1 MRNELENLCEAAASF
16 HARGYAFGSTG
27 NLSVTDGERVWVTPT
42 GASLR
47 RLTVDRLAEIDMQGK
62 PLNGNKASKEYPFH
76 LAAYRNSF
84 SGARALV
91 HLHSTWSVALSCLE
105 ELDAAEPLPVFT
117 PYYLMR
123 VAPLAVIPYLRPGSA
138 ELADAVGQAARA
150 HDCVLMR
157 NHGFLTL
164 GATMDEAVDRAEE
177 LEETAKLFF
186 LLRNEKLRYLTGAE
200 RSEIEQV
207 FGRKK

>member
-1 MRNELENLCEAAASF
+1 MQTEIENLCEAAASF

-27 NLSVTDGERVWVTPT
+27 NLSVSDGERVWISPT

-47 RLTVDRLAEIDMQGK
+47 KLTPEKMAEIDMEGVA
-62 PLNGNKASKEYPFH
+62 LNGIKASKEYPFH

-91 HLHSTWSVALSCLE
+91 HLHSTWAVALSCLADLDE
-105 ELDAAEPLPVFT
+105 EAPMPVFT

-123 VAPLAVIPYLRPGSA
+123 VAPWAVIPYLRPGSA
-138 ELADAVGQAARA
+138 ELAAAVGEAARG

-164 GATMDEAVDRAEE
+164 GKTMDEAVDRAEE

-186 LLRNEKLRYLTGAE
+186 ILRNEKLRLLTTTE
-200 RSEIEQV
+200 RAEIERV
-207 FGRKK
+207 YGRK

>member
-1 MRNELENLCEAAASF
+1 MQTEIENLCEAAASF

-27 NLSVTDGERVWVTPT
+27 NLSVSDGERVWISPT
-42 GASLR
+42 GARLR
-47 RLTVDRLAEIDMQGK
+47 KWTPEKMAEIDMEGVA
-62 PLNGNKASKEYPFH
+62 LNGNKASKEYPFH

-91 HLHSTWSVALSCLE
+91 HLHSTWAVALSCLADLDE
-105 ELDAAEPLPVFT
+105 EAPMPVFT

-123 VAPLAVIPYLRPGSA
+123 VVPLAVIPYLRPGSA
-138 ELADAVGQAARA
+138 ELAAAVGEAARG

-164 GATMDEAVDRAEE
+164 GKTMDEAVDRAEE

-186 LLRNEKLRYLTGAE
+186 ILRNEKLRLLTTTE
-200 RSEIEQV
+200 RAEIERV
-207 FGRKK
+207 YGRK

>member
-1 MRNELENLCEAAASF
+1 MQTEIENLCEAAASF

-27 NLSVTDGERVWVTPT
+27 NLSVSDGERVWISPT

-47 RLTVDRLAEIDMQGK
+47 KLTPEKMAEIDMEGVA
-62 PLNGNKASKEYPFH
+62 LNGNKASKEYPFH

-91 HLHSTWSVALSCLE
+91 HLHSTWAVALSCLAD
-105 ELDAAEPLPVFT
+105 LDEDAPMPVFT

-138 ELADAVGQAARA
+138 ELAAAVGEAARG

-164 GATMDEAVDRAEE
+164 GKTMDEAVDRAEE
-177 LEETAKLFF
+177 LEETAKLLFI
-186 LLRNEKLRYLTGAE
+186 LRNEKLRLLTTTE
-200 RSEIEQV
+200 RAEIERV
-207 FGRKK
+207 YGRK

>member
-1 MRNELENLCEAAASF
+1 MQTEIENLCEAAASF

-27 NLSVTDGERVWVTPT
+27 NLSVSDGERVWISPT

-47 RLTVDRLAEIDMQGK
+47 KLTPEKMAEIDMEGVA
-62 PLNGNKASKEYPFH
+62 LNGNKASKEYPFH

-91 HLHSTWSVALSCLE
+91 HLHSTWAVALSCLADLDE
-105 ELDAAEPLPVFT
+105 EAPMPVFT

-123 VAPLAVIPYLRPGSA
+123 VVPLAVIPYLRPGSA
-138 ELADAVGQAARA
+138 ELAAAVGEAARG

-164 GATMDEAVDRAEE
+164 GKTMDEAVDRAEE

-186 LLRNEKLRYLTGAE
+186 ILRNEKLRLLTTTE
-200 RSEIEQV
+200 RAEIERV
-207 FGRKK
+207 YGRK

>member
-1 MRNELENLCEAAASF
+1 MQTEIESLCEAAASF

-27 NLSVTDGERVWVTPT
+27 NLSVSDGARVWISPT

-47 RLTVDRLAEIDMQGK
+47 KLTPEKMAEIDMEGVA
-62 PLNGNKASKEYPFH
+62 LNGNKASKEYPFH

-91 HLHSTWSVALSCLE
+91 HLHSTWAVALSCLAD
-105 ELDAAEPLPVFT
+105 LDEAAPMPVFT

-138 ELADAVGQAARA
+138 ELAEAVGEAARG

-164 GATMDEAVDRAEE
+164 GKTMDEAVDRAEE

-186 LLRNEKLRYLTGAE
+186 LLRNEKLHLLTTTE
-200 RSEIEQV
+200 RAEIERV
-207 FGRKK
+207 YGRK

>member
-1 MRNELENLCEAAASF
+1 MQTEIENLCEAAASF

-27 NLSVTDGERVWVTPT
+27 NLSVSDGERVWISPT

-47 RLTVDRLAEIDMQGK
+47 KLTPEKMAEIDMEGVA
-62 PLNGNKASKEYPFH
+62 LNGNKASKEYPFH

-91 HLHSTWSVALSCLE
+91 HLHSTWAVALSCLADLDE
-105 ELDAAEPLPVFT
+105 EAPMPVFT

-123 VAPLAVIPYLRPGSA
+123 GAPLAVIPYLRPGSA
-138 ELADAVGQAARA
+138 ELAAAVGEAARG

-164 GATMDEAVDRAEE
+164 GKTMDEAVDRAEE

-186 LLRNEKLRYLTGAE
+186 ILRNEKLRLLTTTE
-200 RSEIEQV
+200 RAEIERV
-207 FGRKK
+207 YGRK

>member
-1 MRNELENLCEAAASF
+1 MQKELESLCEAAASF

-27 NLSVTDGERVWVTPT
+27 NLSVFDGEQVWITPT

-47 RLTVDRLAEIDMQGK
+47 KVTVEGLAVIGMDGAAR
-62 PLNGNKASKEYPFH
+62 NGNRASKEYPFH
-76 LAAYRNSF
+76 LAAYQESF

-91 HLHSTWSVALSCLE
+91 HLHSTWAVALSCLE
-105 ELDAAEPLPVFT
+105 DLDEAAPLPVFT

-138 ELADAVGQAARA
+138 ELAAAVGEAAKG

-186 LLRNEKLRYLTGAE
+186 LLRNEKLRLLRESE
-200 RSEIEQV
+200 REEIERV

>member
-1 MRNELENLCEAAASF
+1 MQTEIESLCEAAASF

-27 NLSVTDGERVWVTPT
+27 NLSVSDGTRVWISPT

-47 RLTVDRLAEIDMQGK
+47 KLTPEKMAEIDMEGVA
-62 PLNGNKASKEYPFH
+62 LNGNKASKEYPFH

-91 HLHSTWSVALSCLE
+91 HLHSTWAVALSCLAD
-105 ELDAAEPLPVFT
+105 LDEAAPMPVFT

-138 ELADAVGQAARA
+138 ELAEAVGEAARG

-164 GATMDEAVDRAEE
+164 GKTMDEAVDRAEE

-186 LLRNEKLRYLTGAE
+186 LLRNEKLRLLTTTE
-200 RSEIEQV
+200 RAEIERV
-207 FGRKK
+207 YGRK

>member
-47 RLTVDRLAEIDMQGK
+47 RLTVDRLAEIDMEGNL
-62 PLNGNKASKEYPFH
+62 LNSNKASKEYPFH

-84 SGARALV
+84 SNARALV
-91 HLHSTWSVALSCLE
+91 HLHSTWTVALSCLE
-105 ELDAAEPLPVFT
+105 DLDAAEPMPVFT

-138 ELADAVGQAARA
+138 ELATAVGEAARA

-164 GATMDEAVDRAEE
+164 GTTMDEAVDRAEE

-186 LLRNEKLRYLTGAE
+186 LLRNEKLRYLTEPE
-200 RSEIEQV
+200 RTEIHQV

>member
-1 MRNELENLCEAAASF
+1 MEMEIENLCEAAASF

-27 NLSVTDGERVWVTPT
+27 NLSVSDGQRVWISPT

-47 RLTVDRLAEIDMQGK
+47 RLRPEMMAEIDMDGVA
-62 PLNGNKASKEYPFH
+62 LNGNKASKEYPFH
-76 LAAYRNSF
+76 LAAYRNSS

-105 ELDAAEPLPVFT
+105 DLDAAAPMPVFT

-138 ELADAVGQAARA
+138 ELAEAVGEAARG

-164 GATMDEAVDRAEE
+164 GKSMDEAVDRAEE

-186 LLRNEKLRYLTGAE
+186 LLRNEKLRLLTAAE
-200 RSEIEQV
+200 RAEIERV
-207 FGRKK
+207 YGRK

>member
-1 MRNELENLCEAAASF
+1 MQTEIENLCEAAASF

-27 NLSVTDGERVWVTPT
+27 NLSVSDGERVWISPT

-47 RLTVDRLAEIDMQGK
+47 KLTPEKMAEIDMEGVA
-62 PLNGNKASKEYPFH
+62 LNGNKASKEYPFH

-91 HLHSTWSVALSCLE
+91 HLHSTWAVALSCLAD
-105 ELDAAEPLPVFT
+105 LVFT

-138 ELADAVGQAARA
+138 ELAAAVGEAARG

-164 GATMDEAVDRAEE
+164 GKTMDEAVDRAEE

-186 LLRNEKLRYLTGAE
+186 ILRNEKLRLLTTTE
-200 RSEIEQV
+200 RAEIERV
-207 FGRKK
+207 YGRK

>member
-1 MRNELENLCEAAASF
+1 MQTEIENLCEAAASF

-27 NLSVTDGERVWVTPT
+27 NLSVSDGERVWISPT

-47 RLTVDRLAEIDMQGK
+47 KLTPEKMAEIDMEGVA
-62 PLNGNKASKEYPFH
+62 LNGNKASKEYPFH

-91 HLHSTWSVALSCLE
+91 HLHSTWAVALSCLADLDE
-105 ELDAAEPLPVFT
+105 EAPMPVFT
-117 PYYLMR
+117 PYYLVR

-138 ELADAVGQAARA
+138 ELAAAVGEAARG

-164 GATMDEAVDRAEE
+164 GKTMDEAVDRAEE

-186 LLRNEKLRYLTGAE
+186 ILRNEKLRLLTTTE
-200 RSEIEQV
+200 RAEIERV
-207 FGRKK
+207 YGRK

>member
-1 MRNELENLCEAAASF
+1 MQTEIENLCEAAASF

-27 NLSVTDGERVWVTPT
+27 NLSVSDGERVWISPT

-47 RLTVDRLAEIDMQGK
+47 KLTPEKMAEIDMEGVA
-62 PLNGNKASKEYPFH
+62 LNGNKASKEYPFH

-91 HLHSTWSVALSCLE
+91 HLHSTWAVALSCLADLDE
-105 ELDAAEPLPVFT
+105 EAPMPVFT

-138 ELADAVGQAARA
+138 ELAAAVGEAARG

-164 GATMDEAVDRAEE
+164 GKTMDEAVDRAEE

-186 LLRNEKLRYLTGAE
+186 ILRNEKLRLLTTTE
-200 RSEIEQV
+200 RAEIERV
-207 FGRKK
+207 YGRK

>member
-1 MRNELENLCEAAASF
+1 MQTEIENLCEAAASF

-27 NLSVTDGERVWVTPT
+27 NLSVSDGERVWISPT

-47 RLTVDRLAEIDMQGK
+47 KLTPEKMAEIDMEGVA
-62 PLNGNKASKEYPFH
+62 LNGHKASKEYPFH

-91 HLHSTWSVALSCLE
+91 HLHSTWAVALSCLADLDE
-105 ELDAAEPLPVFT
+105 EAPMPVFT

-138 ELADAVGQAARA
+138 ELAAAVGEAARG

-164 GATMDEAVDRAEE
+164 GKTMDEAVDRAEE

-186 LLRNEKLRYLTGAE
+186 ILRNEKLRLLTTTE
-200 RSEIEQV
+200 RAEIERV
-207 FGRKK
+207 YGRK